1 MGIGAALIFLPTSA
15 VITQHFISNR
25 ALAMVSKLSVFS
37 VTIQSLI
44 Y

>member
-15 VITQHFISNR
+15 VITQHFVSNR
-25 ALAMVSKLSVFS
+25 ALAMVSKLYVPSG
-37 VTIQSLI
+37 TIQMLI